1 MDALLRT
8 YTADTRNFTD
18 KFGKMPSNPNYSG
31 LSLRRRIYVVRLVE
45 QIVSKQMCEDIFVR
59 LWHRLCCV

>member
-1 MDALLRT
+1 
-8 YTADTRNFTD
+8 
-18 KFGKMPSNPNYSG
+18 MPSNPNYSG

-59 LWHRLCCV
+59 L